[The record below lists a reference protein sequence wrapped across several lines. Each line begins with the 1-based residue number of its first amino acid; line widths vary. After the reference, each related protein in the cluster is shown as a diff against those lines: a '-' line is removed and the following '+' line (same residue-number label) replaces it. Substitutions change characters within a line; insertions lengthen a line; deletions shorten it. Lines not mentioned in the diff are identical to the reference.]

1 MRKFLIN
8 VNGKSYEVE
17 VEEIIGDKSSAS
29 MPVAIPQTPTPVQ
42 VTAEQSAPKAAELQA
57 AAGSDNS
64 SSTPQ
69 HKSEPVQTSSNAGPL
84 GSLKVN
90 APMPGT
96 ILDIRVNAGDTIK
109 KGQVVLILEAM
120 KMENEIMAPEDG
132 KITSINTSK
141 GASVNSGDLLFTL
154 N

>member
-1 MRKFLIN
+1 
-8 VNGKSYEVE
+8 
-17 VEEIIGDKSSAS
+17 
-29 MPVAIPQTPTPVQ
+29 
-42 VTAEQSAPKAAELQA
+42 
-57 AAGSDNS
+57 
-64 SSTPQ
+64 
-69 HKSEPVQTSSNAGPL
+69 
-84 GSLKVN
+84 
-90 APMPGT
+90 MPGT